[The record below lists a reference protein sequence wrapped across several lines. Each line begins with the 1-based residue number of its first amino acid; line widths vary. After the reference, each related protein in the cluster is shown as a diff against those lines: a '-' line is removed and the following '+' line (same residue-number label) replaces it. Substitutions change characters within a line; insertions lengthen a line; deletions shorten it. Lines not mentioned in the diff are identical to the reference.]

1 MERETVLDLL
11 MGAASA
17 LEDVTDEELP
27 AVVDA
32 MEDMATEGEVTP

>member
-1 MERETVLDLL
+1 MERQSVLDLL
-11 MGAASA
+11 MGAAEA

-32 MEDMATEGEVTP
+32 MEDLVNEGEVGR